1 MFSKWS
7 DGRPRP
13 STRIS
18 TAPLSPRLPLKHLDA
33 VNVDLVPVDV
43 PGHSN
48 VMSFVT
54 LEGIGVVHRQDLL
67 VSVSNDDWAGASC
80 DAFLCASLCTRVG
93 SLNAT
98 LRVTNPA
105 VHRLGVAG
113 K

>member
-7 DGRPRP
+7 DGRLARP
-13 STRIS
+13 PG
-18 TAPLSPRLPLKHLDA
+18 PLLHLYPSLALKHLDA
-33 VNVDLVPVDV
+33 IDVDLVPVDV

-54 LEGIGVVHRQDLL
+54 LEGIRVVHSQDLL
-67 VSVSNDDWAGASC
+67 VSVSNKNCLFASC
-80 DAFLCASLCTRVG
+80 DALLCASLCTRVG

-105 VHRLGVAG
+105 VHGLGVAG